1 MKMPL
6 STRLGIASIGICIS
20 CFSIAQSIVNTT
32 VNPSSS
38 NANVRQNSLANKK
51 TSTST
56 YNNGQAPCMA
66 DEVTDA
72 FIQEQIKKD
81 PSYLQKVSKHNASI
95 QQWVQNYKNNHN
107 KQVVRTIPVVVHVVH
122 NPSNS
127 NNPSENVSDA
137 TILAMINTLNE
148 DFRRLNSDASQT
160 RAAFL
165 PVAADAEIEF
175 CLASKDP
182 GGASTTGITRTV
194 TSEVYY
200 NNNTETDKMKQNSTG
215 GEDAWD
221 PFNYLNIW
229 ICNISNYA
237 GFGTSGYA
245 YLPTFGMHGS
255 WRDGLVIDFD
265 IGIGGGSR
273 TATHEIGHYF
283 GLKHTWGNNPPS
295 CSNDDG
301 HADTPNAGSENY
313 GCNFSTNTC
322 GTPNGDQIENF
333 MSYAWCQNMYSVDQ
347 AAYMNGILSG
357 TRSSLLSSTGC
368 DAVGPPTADFSAAIT
383 TVTVGSSVQFTDLT
397 TGIPDTWSWSFSGGT
412 PSSSTTKNPVIQY
425 NTIGTYDVSLTAS
438 NGFGSDVM
446 TKTNYI
452 DVVALP
458 TCGISGGIFCEDFEG
473 VTAPALPVGW
483 ATSTTGTD
491 GGFYTGDD
499 ADANAGNYWPVGS
512 HTQFAMT
519 NDDVCNCVKT
529 GDYLTLPA
537 LDFTGL
543 SSIRMQF
550 EYVDDR
556 TYGGNPATVQLNING
571 GGWNVLNTLD
581 LSPLDPWEL
590 ANFQL
595 SGTDNQS
602 NIQIRFHYD
611 DGGSWGTG
619 LAVDDVLIYEPP
631 PYDAVITDVVSE
643 YTQIPLKQTN
653 PIILEATVENQGK
666 NTCTNTQMTVNVTDL
681 NLNPVFTGTSN
692 AIVSLAV
699 SANGTLTV
707 AGGFSPQD
715 TGWYRREYIVS
726 ILETDGNLS
735 NDTMYSWV
743 YVSDSV
749 YARDNGNVT
758 GSLGIGDTNF
768 AILGQTFELQTADY
782 LNSIMSFSY
791 GQEVGDTTRLVVWS
805 MGGTLPA
812 TEIAATAEYIFTP
825 ADTPSAV
832 LVLPLSGGP
841 MLLSPGTYF
850 VGLEDYWL
858 TDNNGLATT
867 DLIYTPGTT
876 FGQINYGAWDSLENL
891 GGFNVAFVLRPMF
904 ASCNLA
910 LNMSSVDA
918 TCGACD
924 GTATVSVGGG
934 IGPYTYTWNDPG
946 SQNTATA
953 AGLCAGSYNVLVND
967 ANGCSRSSG
976 ITVTDAAA
984 ISISVVAVDESCGNA
999 NGTATATP
1007 SGGTGPYTYIWDDG
1021 GTQTT
1026 QTAVGL
1032 SSGTYNVTV
1041 TDANGCAV
1049 STDLFSAAVISSTP
1063 PISDATATA
1072 TNITCNGAA
1081 DGMAIANATTGISP
1095 YTYAWSDPG
1104 NQTTQTAVG
1113 LLTGT
1118 YTVTITDAF
1127 GCFMTAT
1134 TAAITEPSAIVLSTS
1149 STDATCGNADG
1160 SATVTITSG
1169 GTSPFSYLW
1178 DDPGAQMTAVATNL
1192 LAGGY
1197 SVTVTDANG
1206 CTETGSATVTDIG
1219 APTATATGSSLI
1231 CNGDS
1236 DGTASVTA
1244 TGGAPP
1250 YSYSWNSSPVQTNA
1264 TATGLTGGTYTATV
1278 TDATGCSA
1286 AVNATVSEPA
1296 ALSTT
1301 TSTTNSSCSTNDG
1314 STTVAVTGG
1323 TGAYTYLW
1331 DDAGAQTTATANGL
1345 GAGTYIVVVT
1355 DNNGCSVND
1364 SATVSNANPPTLTN
1378 TATNESCTGSS
1389 NGSATVSASGG
1400 TVPYTYLWDDGLAQT
1415 TATANGLAAGTYNV
1429 LVTDASGC
1437 TANGSSTVSTDGGPS
1452 VTTTSVDASCGS
1464 SDGSATASPSG
1475 GSAPYTYL
1483 WDDPGAQT
1491 TATAAGLAAGTYNV
1505 VVTDGS
1511 ACTVNGSATV
1521 GTSGGPTIT
1530 TSSVDENCGNGD
1542 GTATATAAGGTAPYT
1557 YLWDD
1562 PNTQSTA
1569 TATGLSAGTYS
1580 VTVTDATSCNSNSSV
1595 TVGGSSGPAVT
1606 ASVTTGSTCGNTDGT
1621 ATATA
1626 TGGTTPYTYLWDDGG
1641 AQTNASA
1648 TGLGAGFYTVQV
1660 TDASGCSS
1668 SESVALS
1675 DIGAPTLS
1683 TTSNDVTCNGDGDGS
1698 ALVSASGGA
1707 TPYAYQW
1714 NDPTFQSTAAATSL
1728 DGGTYAVTVT
1738 DAVGCKGVT
1747 SVTVAEPSALLA
1759 VTSST
1764 TTTTGNCVG
1773 TATANV
1779 IGGTSPYTYLWG
1791 DPGAQSTPTA
1801 TGLCAGNFDVVIVD
1815 ANGCSITETITVSN
1829 AIGIG
1834 EIENSLYYNI
1844 YPNPSSGDVFVE
1856 LQLENDADVEIR
1868 VFNAIGE
1875 LISFDKLIHI
1885 SDHRYLINCSEYAGG
1900 IYYVHLLTE
1909 EEMFVNKISILK

>member
-1 MKMPL
+1 
-6 STRLGIASIGICIS
+6 
-20 CFSIAQSIVNTT
+20 
-32 VNPSSS
+32 
-38 NANVRQNSLANKK
+38 
-51 TSTST
+51 
-56 YNNGQAPCMA
+56 
-66 DEVTDA
+66 
-72 FIQEQIKKD
+72 
-81 PSYLQKVSKHNASI
+81 
-95 QQWVQNYKNNHN
+95 
-107 KQVVRTIPVVVHVVH
+107 
-122 NPSNS
+122 
-127 NNPSENVSDA
+127 
-137 TILAMINTLNE
+137 MINTLNE
-148 DFRRLNSDASQT
+148 DFRRQNADASQT

-165 PVAADAEIEF
+165 PDAADAEIEF
-175 CLASKDP
+175 CLAAKDP
-182 GGASTTGITRTV
+182 NGLATTGITRTV
-194 TSEVYY
+194 TTEVYY
-200 NNNTETDKMKQNSTG
+200 DNNTETDKMKQNSTG

-229 ICNISNYA
+229 ICNISNYQ
-237 GFGTSGYA
+237 GFGVAGYA

-265 IGIGGGSR
+265 IGMGDR
-273 TATHEIGHYF
+273 TPTHEIGHYL

-313 GCNFSTNTC
+313 GCSFSTNTC

-368 DAVGPPTADFSAAIT
+368 DAVGPPTVDFSAAIT
-383 TVTVGSSVQFTDLT
+383 TVTVGSSVQFTDLS
-397 TGIPDTWSWSFSGGT
+397 TGIPDTWAWSFSGGT
-412 PSSSTTKNPVIQY
+412 PTSSTTKNPVAQY
-425 NTIGTYDVSLTAS
+425 NAIGTYDVSLTAS
-438 NGFGSDVM
+438 NGFGSDAM

-458 TCGISGGIFCEDFEG
+458 SCGIAGGIFCEDFEG

-483 ATSTTGTD
+483 ATATTGTD
-491 GGFYTGDD
+491 GGFYTGDA
-499 ADANAGNYWPVGS
+499 ADANAGNFWPVGT

-519 NDDVCNCVKT
+519 NDDVCNCIKT
-529 GDYLTLPA
+529 GDYLTLPT

-556 TYGGNPATVQLNING
+556 TYGGNPATVELNINN
-571 GGWNVLNTLD
+571 GGWNVLQTLD
-581 LSPLDPWEL
+581 QSPLDPWGF

-611 DGGSWGTG
+611 DGGQWATG

-631 PYDAVITDVVSE
+631 AYDAVLTDVVSE
-643 YTQIPLKQTN
+643 YTQIPLKHTN
-653 PIILEATVENQGK
+653 PIVLEATVENQGK
-666 NTCTNTQMTVNVTDL
+666 NTCTNAQMTVNVADL

-692 AIVSLAV
+692 SIVSLGV

-707 AGGFSPQD
+707 AGGFTPQD

-749 YARDNGNVT
+749 YSRDNGNVT
-758 GSLGIGDTNF
+758 GSLGISDTNF

-782 LNSIMSFSY
+782 LNYIMSFSY

-805 MGGTLPA
+805 MGSPFPSA
-812 TEIAATAEYIFTP
+812 EVAATAEYIFTP

-832 LVLPLSGGP
+832 LTLPLSGGP
-841 MLLSPGTYF
+841 ILLSAGTYF
-850 VGLEDYWL
+850 VGLEDYWA

-891 GGFNVAFVLRPMF
+891 GGFMVAFVLRPMF
-904 ASCNLA
+904 ASCNLS
-910 LNMSSVDA
+910 LNMSSGDA
-918 TCGACD
+918 TCGSCD
-924 GTATVSVGGG
+924 GTATVNVTGG

-953 AGLCAGSYNVLVND
+953 AGLCAGSYNVLVDD

-984 ISISVVAVDESCGNA
+984 ISISVAAVDESCGNG

-1007 SGGTGPYTYIWDDG
+1007 SGGTGPYIYAWDDP

-1032 SSGTYNVTV
+1032 SAGTYNVTI
-1041 TDANGCAV
+1041 TDASGCEV
-1049 STDLFSAAVISSTP
+1049 STDLFSAAIISSTP
-1063 PISDATATA
+1063 LVSDATATA

-1081 DGMAIANATTGISP
+1081 DGMAIANATTGITP
-1095 YTYAWSDPG
+1095 YTYAWDDPG
-1104 NQTTQTAVG
+1104 NQTTQTAIG
-1113 LLTGT
+1113 LLIGT
-1118 YTVTITDAF
+1118 YTVTVTDAF
-1127 GCFMTAT
+1127 GCFMIAT

-1160 SATVTITSG
+1160 SATVSITSG
-1169 GTSPFSYLW
+1169 GTPPFSYLW
-1178 DDPGAQMTAVATNL
+1178 DDSGAQTTAIASNL

-1206 CTETGSATVTDIG
+1206 CTETATATVTDIG
-1219 APTATATGSSLI
+1219 APTANATGSSLI

-1236 DGTASVTA
+1236 DGTATVTV

-1250 YSYSWNSSPVQTNA
+1250 YAYSWNSSPVQTDS

-1278 TDATGCSA
+1278 TDAIGCIA

-1301 TSTTNSSCSTNDG
+1301 TSTTNSSCTTDDG
-1314 STTVAVTGG
+1314 SATVAVTGG

-1331 DDAGAQTTATANGL
+1331 DDAGAQTTAMANGL
-1345 GAGTYIVVVT
+1345 GVGTYIVVVT

-1364 SATVSNANPPTLTN
+1364 SATVSNANPPSLTD
-1378 TATNESCTGSS
+1378 TATNESCTGSA

-1400 TVPYTYLWDDGLAQT
+1400 TVPYSYLWDDAGAQT
-1415 TATANGLAAGTYNV
+1415 TATANGLGAGTYNV
-1429 LVTDASGC
+1429 VVTDAGGC
-1437 TANGSSTVSTDGGPS
+1437 TANGSSTVGSDGGPS

-1464 SDGSATASPSG
+1464 DGSATASPSG
-1475 GSAPYTYL
+1475 GSTPYTYL

-1491 TATAAGLAAGTYNV
+1491 TATATGLASGTYNITV
-1505 VVTDGS
+1505 MDAVGCTEVTSVMVSGSTALMVVTSSTATTQGN
-1511 ACTVNGSATV
+1511 CT
-1521 GTSGGPTIT
+1521 
-1530 TSSVDENCGNGD
+1530 
-1542 GTATATAAGGTAPYT
+1542 GTATATLT
-1557 YLWDD
+1557 
-1562 PNTQSTA
+1562 
-1569 TATGLSAGTYS
+1569 
-1580 VTVTDATSCNSNSSV
+1580 
-1595 TVGGSSGPAVT
+1595 
-1606 ASVTTGSTCGNTDGT
+1606 
-1621 ATATA
+1621 
-1626 TGGTTPYTYLWDDGG
+1626 
-1641 AQTNASA
+1641 
-1648 TGLGAGFYTVQV
+1648 
-1660 TDASGCSS
+1660 
-1668 SESVALS
+1668 
-1675 DIGAPTLS
+1675 
-1683 TTSNDVTCNGDGDGS
+1683 
-1698 ALVSASGGA
+1698 
-1707 TPYAYQW
+1707 
-1714 NDPTFQSTAAATSL
+1714 
-1728 DGGTYAVTVT
+1728 
-1738 DAVGCKGVT
+1738 
-1747 SVTVAEPSALLA
+1747 
-1759 VTSST
+1759 
-1764 TTTTGNCVG
+1764 
-1773 TATANV
+1773 
-1779 IGGTSPYTYLWG
+1779 GGTSPYTYLWD

-1801 TGLCAGNFDVVIVD
+1801 TGLCAGDFTVVIVD
-1815 ANGCSITETITVSN
+1815 SNGCSITETITVSN
-1829 AIGIG
+1829 AIGMG

-1856 LQLENDADVEIR
+1856 LQLEYNADVEIR
-1868 VFNAIGE
+1868 VFNTIGK
-1875 LISFDKLIHI
+1875 LISLDKLIHI
-1885 SDHRYLINCSEYAGG
+1885 SDQRHIINCSEYAGG
-1900 IYYVHLLTE
+1900 IYYLHLRTE
-1909 EEMFVNKISILK
+1909 EELFVNKISILR